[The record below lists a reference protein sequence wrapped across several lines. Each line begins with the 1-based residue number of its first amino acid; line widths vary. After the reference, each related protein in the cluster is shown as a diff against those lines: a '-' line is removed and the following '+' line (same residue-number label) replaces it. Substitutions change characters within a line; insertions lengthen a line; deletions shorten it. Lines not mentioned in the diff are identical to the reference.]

1 MLTAL
6 VESGADI
13 NLPFPDG
20 SYPIHMAVFSGRH
33 ETVLF
38 LLNKNSN
45 VKQKR
50 NVCLGGY
57 VKRVYNYSRYRN
69 VKE

>member
-13 NLPFPDG
+13 NLPFSNG
-20 SYPIHMAVFSGRH
+20 SYPIHTAVFNGRH

-38 LLNKNSN
+38 LLNKNAN

-50 NVCLGGY
+50 NVHMFA
-57 VKRVYNYSRYRN
+57 
-69 VKE
+69 